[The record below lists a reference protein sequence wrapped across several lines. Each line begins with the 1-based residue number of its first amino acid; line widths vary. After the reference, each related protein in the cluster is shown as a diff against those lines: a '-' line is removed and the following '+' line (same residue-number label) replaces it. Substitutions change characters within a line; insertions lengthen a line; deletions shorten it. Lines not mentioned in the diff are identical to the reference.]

1 MTWDY
6 KHFILSHLI
15 WVIAAVVA
23 VFAFYSWRG
32 EHDQRLLAEQ
42 AVKVADARVE
52 TLQTQIANRDKQAV
66 AQIAPTLR
74 IIHDTVTVPQAI
86 KALPDVM
93 TEPLPLPVIPMND
106 GLFIPQQDVLPIFQ
120 QVADDKVCR
129 VLLTTAQGDLA
140 DTREIVKEREKEIVT
155 LKQPKSFWKRLKNVS
170 KVAGV
175 CVAVGVWIGTHV

>member
-1 MTWDY
+1 MAWDF

-15 WVIAAVVA
+15 WVIAATVA

-42 AVKVADARVE
+42 AVKVADANVRYLE
-52 TLQTQIANRDKQAV
+52 GRIADRDKQAAV
-66 AQIAPTLR
+66 QIAPTLR
-74 IIHDTVTVPQAI
+74 IIHETKTVPQAI

-93 TEPLPLPVIPMND
+93 TEPLPLPVLPMN
-106 GLFIPQQDVLPIFQ
+106 GGMFIPAPDVLPIFN

-140 DTREIVKEREKEIVT
+140 DTREIVKERDKEIVT
-155 LKQPKSFWKRLKNVS
+155 LKQPKSFWKRLKGVS
-170 KVAGV
+170 KVAGI